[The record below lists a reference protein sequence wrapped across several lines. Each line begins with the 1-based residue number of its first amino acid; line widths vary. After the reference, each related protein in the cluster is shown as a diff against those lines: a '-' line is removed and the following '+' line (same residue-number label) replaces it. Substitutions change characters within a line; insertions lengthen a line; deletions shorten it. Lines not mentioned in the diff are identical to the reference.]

1 MVLPMFQ
8 DIFEEFH
15 LQGLV
20 SKADLSLIEGNK
32 EMQKEISYY
41 DNDAA
46 FDDLPIADHFL
57 GVLVFTPKELLHLL
71 QLGIVPL
78 TLTDIMRHLLKSLV
92 LN

>member
-1 MVLPMFQ
+1 MILPMLQ

-20 SKADLSLIEGNK
+20 SKAALSLIEGHK

-46 FDDLPIADHFL
+46 FNDLPIADHFL
-57 GVLVFTPKELLHLL
+57 GVIGFTPKSYFTCYSS
-71 QLGIVPL
+71 G
-78 TLTDIMRHLLKSLV
+78 
-92 LN
+92 